1 MALDLFGLL
10 VLGGIILI
18 GGAVVFIVIY
28 FMTNRGDDS

>member
-18 GGAVVFIVIY
+18 GCAVVFIAIY
-28 FMTNRGDDS
+28 FFMTNRDDD

>member
-18 GGAVVFIVIY
+18 GCAVVFIILL
-28 FMTNRGDDS
+28 FILS